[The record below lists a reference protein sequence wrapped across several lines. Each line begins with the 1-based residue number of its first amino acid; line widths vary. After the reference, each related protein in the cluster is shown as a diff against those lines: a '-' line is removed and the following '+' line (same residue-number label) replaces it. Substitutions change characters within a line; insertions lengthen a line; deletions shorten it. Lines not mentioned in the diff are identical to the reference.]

1 MRMMASHKINQSAIN
16 AMFRNPAGGLARD
29 MLRRGLKVEAQ
40 AKRNLAGANGKPKR
54 IDTGQTR
61 ASVNTRM
68 VTWRGL
74 PAARVGSP
82 LRKAALIHRGT
93 GIYGPR
99 RHPIRPRRAKMLRF
113 KPKGS
118 ARVVYAR
125 SVKGM
130 QANPFLKDALPA
142 ARD

>member
-1 MRMMASHKINQSAIN
+1 MARHTVNYGAIN
-16 AMFRNPAGGLARD
+16 VLLRNPSGGLARD
-29 MLRRGLKVEAQ
+29 MLRRGLKVESA
-40 AKRNLAGANGKPKR
+40 AKRNLAGANGRPKR

-68 VTWRGL
+68 VTYKTM

-82 LRKAALIHRGT
+82 LRKAVWIHGGT

-99 RHPIRPRRAKMLRF
+99 RTPIRPTRAKRLVF

-118 ARVVYAR
+118 NRVVYAK

-130 QANPFLKDALPA
+130 KANPFLSDALSA
-142 ARD
+142 AKD

>member
-1 MRMMASHKINQSAIN
+1 MARHSVNYGAIN
-16 AMFRNPAGGLARD
+16 VMFRNPSGGLAKD
-29 MLRRGLKVEAQ
+29 MLRRGLKVETQ
-40 AKRNLAGANGKPKR
+40 AKRNLAGATGRPKR

-61 ASVNTRM
+61 ASVNTRL
-68 VTWRGL
+68 VTYRSL

-82 LRKAALIHRGT
+82 LRRAVWIHGGT

-99 RHPIRPRRAKMLRF
+99 RHPIRPTQAKRLRF

-125 SVKGM
+125 EVSGM
-130 QANPFLKDALPA
+130 KANPFLKDALPA
-142 ARD
+142 AAD